1 MLKNKWRYVMAVSAA
16 LFLISGCASKT
27 TDESSQDVNT
37 TTKTVQTT
45 DETMSQEDLREID
58 EPSGDD
64 EGGGNPNVNDSE
76 IVYEFEILV
85 SEKEYYYQNAPIKL
99 DDFISLIEKTDGKV
113 IVYISDNNASRK
125 IYKNLTDKLKE
136 KEIQFEEK

>member
-1 MLKNKWRYVMAVSAA
+1 M
-16 LFLISGCASKT
+16 
-27 TDESSQDVNT
+27 NT
-37 TTKTVQTT
+37 TTQTVQTT
-45 DETMSQEDLREID
+45 DETMLQEDLREID

-99 DDFISLIEKTDGKV
+99 DDFISLIEKTDSKV